1 MLSKT
6 FDRKLML
13 DLLICISEDVK
24 KNLFFAG
31 VRKKTGLSHSGVG
44 GLRKLRTC
52 SGLFWRLGSGAAKN
66 MRLRQLLEDENTLLS
81 LFIVRKVFFCQEAI
95 TRMSQNGKNKHS
107 Y

>member
-44 GLRKLRTC
+44 GAQKVTDMFRAVLAPWIRSRKKYA
-52 SGLFWRLGSGAAKN
+52 SPAATG
-66 MRLRQLLEDENTLLS
+66 R
-81 LFIVRKVFFCQEAI
+81 
-95 TRMSQNGKNKHS
+95 
-107 Y
+107 